1 MMGRTFPSVRQGVN
15 STADRWAR
23 STRALKKEDQKY
35 GERLVELAKTHS
47 SEAFVAC
54 NDPLEAV
61 VFSALVEIIKRQ
73 DRLETQVNGSVDP

>member
-1 MMGRTFPSVRQGVN
+1 MGRTFPSVRQGVN